1 MARSTDGRS
10 RRLWPSVLVTLCLAV
25 FAGMALAQI
34 IVQGPSVTNVVLFIA
49 MAGIALAEAYD
60 ATRIC
65 LARAHTPDARASYP
79 DKPPARLP
87 AAALTTENPHVLLLH
102 MSRNPSLYE
111 DADWLVV
118 LGRVCA
124 MERTIAT
131 FRDEAKFVRTGGDEE
146 VTEVQ
151 LVRLPDGFEQLL
163 VDLHREAYDACYN
176 TRPNASWLAVGDALE
191 AVLDAAAVPAR
202 AMRRPRGQF
211 IPVRN

>member
-60 ATRIC
+60 ATRNC

-79 DKPPARLP
+79 GKAPARLP
-87 AAALTTENPHVLLLH
+87 PESVVQDQLTTVLLH
-102 MSRNPSLYE
+102 MSQHPGLYSNT
-111 DADWLVV
+111 DWLIA
-118 LGRVCA
+118 LGRVRA
-124 MERTIAT
+124 MERTIAI
-131 FRDEAKFVRTGGDEE
+131 FRAGARFVPAGGDEE

-163 VDLHREAYDACYN
+163 VDLHTEAYDACYN

-191 AVLDAAAVPAR
+191 AVLDAAAVPDR

>member
-10 RRLWPSVLVTLCLAV
+10 RRVWPIALVVLCLAV
-25 FAGMALAQI
+25 FAGVALAQI
-34 IVQGPSVTNVVLFIA
+34 IVQGPSVTNVVLGVG
-49 MAGIALAEAYD
+49 MAGVAIAVAYD
-60 ATRIC
+60 GTRIC

-79 DKPPARLP
+79 GKAPSRLP
-87 AAALTTENPHVLLLH
+87 PDAILCDPLTNVLLH
-102 MSRNPSLYE
+102 MSQHPGLYG
-111 DADWLVV
+111 DTDWLVA
-118 LGRVCA
+118 LGRVRS

-131 FRDEAKFVRTGGDEE
+131 FRDEAKFMRTGGDEE

-163 VDLHREAYDACYN
+163 VDLHYEVYDACYN

-202 AMRRPRGQF
+202 VMRRPRGQF
-211 IPVRN
+211 IPFKT

>member
-1 MARSTDGRS
+1 MARSTDGKS
-10 RRLWPSVLVTLCLAV
+10 RRLWPSVLVVLCLAV
-25 FAGMALAQI
+25 FAGLALAQI

-79 DKPPARLP
+79 GKAPARLP
-87 AAALTTENPHVLLLH
+87 LESLTTDEPHTVLLH
-102 MSRNPSLYE
+102 MHRNPSLYE

-118 LGRVCA
+118 LGRVYA
-124 MERTIAT
+124 MQRVIRM
-131 FRDEAKFVRTGGDEE
+131 FREGARFVPAGGDEE

-163 VDLHREAYDACYN
+163 VDLHTEAYDACYN

-211 IPVRN
+211 IPFKT

>member
-10 RRLWPSVLVTLCLAV
+10 RRLWPAALVVLCLAV

-34 IVQGPSVTNVVLFIA
+34 IVQGPSVTNVVLGVG
-49 MAGIALAEAYD
+49 MAGVAIAVAYG
-60 ATRIC
+60 ASRTC

-79 DKPPARLP
+79 GKAPARLP
-87 AAALTTENPHVLLLH
+87 LESLTTGEPHTVLLH
-102 MSRNPSLYE
+102 MHRNPSLYE

-118 LGRVCA
+118 LGRVYA
-124 MERTIAT
+124 MQRVIRM
-131 FRDEAKFVRTGGDEE
+131 FREGARFVPAGGDEE

-163 VDLHREAYDACYN
+163 VDLHTEAYDACYN

>member
-10 RRLWPSVLVTLCLAV
+10 RRLWPAALVVLCLAV

-34 IVQGPSVTNVVLFIA
+34 IVQGPSVTNVVLGVG
-49 MAGIALAEAYD
+49 MAGVAIAVAYG
-60 ATRIC
+60 ASRTC

-79 DKPPARLP
+79 GKAPARLP
-87 AAALTTENPHVLLLH
+87 LESLTTGEPHTVLLH
-102 MSRNPSLYE
+102 MYRNPSLYE

-118 LGRVCA
+118 LGRVFA
-124 MERTIAT
+124 MQRVIRM
-131 FRDEAKFVRTGGDEE
+131 FRDTPKPVRTGGDEA
-146 VTEVQ
+146 Q

-176 TRPNASWLAVGDALE
+176 TRPTAGWLAVGDAMGK
-191 AVLDAAAVPAR
+191 VLDAAAVPAR

>member
-34 IVQGPSVTNVVLFIA
+34 IVQGPSVTNVVLGVG
-49 MAGIALAEAYD
+49 MAGVAIAVAYG
-60 ATRIC
+60 ASRTC

-79 DKPPARLP
+79 GKAPARLP
-87 AAALTTENPHVLLLH
+87 LESLTTDEPHTVLLH
-102 MSRNPSLYE
+102 MRRNPSLYE

-118 LGRVCA
+118 LGRVYA
-124 MERTIAT
+124 MQRVIRM
-131 FRDEAKFVRTGGDEE
+131 FREGARFVPAGGDGA

-163 VDLHREAYDACYN
+163 VDLHTEAYDACYN